1 MKCVKKQKDMTLKD
15 EFPRSGGVQYAT
27 GEEHRNSY
35 REFVRDSGA
44 ERERLGDL
52 VRPSSR
58 GIARVPPPRPGDSCA
73 AQESEL
79 RASCSAATL
88 RGQER
93 GNRVQET
100 PGPEL
105 SLFPRRE
112 S

>member
-1 MKCVKKQKDMTLKD
+1 MCQVTVFSTTEAGKNRHHVQKN
-15 EFPRSGGVQYAT
+15 EV
-27 GEEHRNSY
+27 
-35 REFVRDSGA
+35 EFVRDSGA

-58 GIARVPPPRPGDSCA
+58 GTARVPPPLPGDSCA

-105 SLFPRRE
+105 NLFPPRE
-112 S
+112 SS